1 MRCPTCNADLPD
13 GLVRCTLCNTALDPA
28 VELGFD
34 QQWDD
39 PQASGVELFTSAQG
53 TAEHQAQPAQAQP
66 AQAQPAAHHTGPV
79 QPAPFHTSEPAP
91 APESSQAA
99 VHTRIVTLDPEQ
111 ERGTRIVDVSVPQV
125 ARRAGKPDPQ
135 QRRGAS
141 DQSAAGLSGGVD
153 DLFVSMKLG
162 YARMHRIDRV
172 TTWVGFFALVAAFLP
187 WRYELGE
194 GLIAG
199 IQGLGAGAAAAF
211 AVVLFCVFA
220 RTARRRLTGL
230 LLALQVLAAGGG
242 TVVPVFV
249 FLFHTGTS
257 ARFGLYLTAVGGVA
271 TIVLTLGRLAV
282 RNF

>member
-39 PQASGVELFTSAQG
+39 PQPSGVELFTSAQG
-53 TAEHQAQPAQAQP
+53 TADHQAPPAQP
-66 AQAQPAAHHTGPV
+66 
-79 QPAPFHTSEPAP
+79 QPAPFHTGEPQPAP

-99 VHTRIVTLDPEQ
+99 VHTRIVTMDPEQ
-111 ERGTRIVDVSVPQV
+111 ERGTRIIDVSVPQV
-125 ARRAGKPDPQ
+125 ARRAGRPDPQ

-141 DQSAAGLSGGVD
+141 DQSAAGLSDGVE
-153 DLFVSMKLG
+153 DLFDSMKLG
-162 YARMHRIDRV
+162 YARMHRIDRL

-199 IQGLGAGAAAAF
+199 IQGLGAAAAVAF
-211 AVVLFCVFA
+211 AVVLLCVFA

-249 FLFHTGTS
+249 FLFHTETS
-257 ARFGLYLTAVGGVA
+257 ARFGLYLAALGGAA

>member
-28 VELGFD
+28 AELGFD

-39 PQASGVELFTSAQG
+39 PQASGVELYTSAQG
-53 TAEHQAQPAQAQP
+53 TAEHAAPPEHLASPAQP
-66 AQAQPAAHHTGPV
+66 
-79 QPAPFHTSEPAP
+79 QPAPYLAGEPQP
-91 APESSQAA
+91 APEASQAA
-99 VHTRIVTLDPEQ
+99 VHTRIVTMDPEQ

-125 ARRAGKPDPQ
+125 ARRAGRSDTRKP
-135 QRRGAS
+135 RGA
-141 DQSAAGLSGGVD
+141 DEAAAELGGGVE
-153 DLFVSMKLG
+153 DLFDTMKRG
-162 YARMHRIDRV
+162 YARMHRVDRL
-172 TTWVGFFALVAAFLP
+172 TTWVGLFALVAAFLP
-187 WRYELGE
+187 WRYKLGE

-199 IQGLGAGAAAAF
+199 IQGLGGAAAAAF
-211 AVVLFCVFA
+211 VVVLLCVFA

-249 FLFHTGTS
+249 FLFHTGTAAS
-257 ARFGLYLTAVGGVA
+257 FGLYLTALGGAA
-271 TIVLTLGRLAV
+271 TIVLTLARLAV

>member
-28 VELGFD
+28 AELGFD

-39 PQASGVELFTSAQG
+39 PHASGVELFTSAQG
-53 TAEHQAQPAQAQP
+53 TANHQAPTAGPQPAS
-66 AQAQPAAHHTGPV
+66 HHTGPV
-79 QPAPFHTSEPAP
+79 QPAPEAG
-91 APESSQAA
+91 QAA

-125 ARRAGKPDPQ
+125 ARRAGRPDARS
-135 QRRGAS
+135 RRGAA
-141 DQSAAGLSGGVD
+141 DQSAPGLNDGVE
-153 DLFVSMKLG
+153 DLFDSMKLG
-162 YARMHRIDRV
+162 YARMHRIDRL

-211 AVVLFCVFA
+211 AVVLLCVFA
-220 RTARRRLTGL
+220 RTTRRRLTGL
-230 LLALQVLAAGGG
+230 LLALQVLAAGSG

-257 ARFGLYLTAVGGVA
+257 ARFGLYLTALGGVA
-271 TIVLTLGRLAV
+271 TIALTLGRLAV